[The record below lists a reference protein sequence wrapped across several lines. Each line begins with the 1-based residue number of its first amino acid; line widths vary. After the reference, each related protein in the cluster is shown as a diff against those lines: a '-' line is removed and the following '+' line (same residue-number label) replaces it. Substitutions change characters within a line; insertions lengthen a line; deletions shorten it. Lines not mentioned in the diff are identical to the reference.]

1 MAREVMM
8 RLFRHG
14 RPMTDAEMDE
24 QKAAI
29 RQLANE
35 HPEAIP
41 RKVGEF
47 VNLIVQ
53 GCKAQDHY
61 LVDLGHVSLQALGL
75 ELAER
80 IIHEQRSG
88 GDGA

>member
-1 MAREVMM
+1 MAGDVLM

-14 RPMTDAEMDE
+14 RPMTDAEIDR
-24 QKAAI
+24 QKEEV
-29 RQLANE
+29 RTLARE
-35 HPEAIP
+35 HPEVIP

-53 GCKAQDHY
+53 GCKNQDHY
-61 LVDLGHVSLQALGL
+61 LIDLGHVSLQAFGL

-88 GDGA
+88 GDGG